1 MKRSI
6 AMSWCAGLAV
16 VLMAAPLSA
25 QTTVQGTVIVQSG
38 QSDTPLADR
47 ARRVMGAEVVIV
59 ERVQGPRRW
68 WRRGGY
74 RVITVY
80 SDGERFYR
88 RPFGRTVLRK
98 VVVYERGGRY
108 FINDDQ
114 WRWHRDYH
122 DRYVRGDR
130 RDNDRDSYDDRKG
143 HDDRNDHDDH
153 GNDRGHGNGHDNGNH
168 YGWDNH

>member
-25 QTTVQGTVIVQSG
+25 QTT
-38 QSDTPLADR
+38 
-47 ARRVMGAEVVIV
+47 
-59 ERVQGPRRW
+59 VQGPRRW

-108 FINDDQ
+108 YINDDQ

-130 RDNDRDSYDDRKG
+130 RDNDRD
-143 HDDRNDHDDH
+143 
-153 GNDRGHGNGHDNGNH
+153 
-168 YGWDNH
+168 